1 MEEQHISVPL
11 DCRYFQHAAQ
21 GEAKAHW
28 YVLHGYGQLAKFFIR
43 KFSKLSAQGIHVTA
57 PEGLHRFYLE
67 GSSGRVGA
75 SWMTKED
82 RETDI
87 ANYIRVLNTLH
98 QNNDLAKEKIE
109 RVLFG
114 FSQGCA
120 TAMRWLCLGDV
131 QFDRLIMW
139 AGSFPTDLPLGEV
152 KEKLQ
157 NTQLTLVIGDNDEF
171 IKSHHIVELQHLL
184 DEANIEYELI
194 RFEGGHQVDESTL
207 LSIIE

>member
-11 DCRYFQHAAQ
+11 NCRYFQL
-21 GEAKAHW
+21 EAEVEARAHW
-28 YVLHGYGQLAKFFIR
+28 YVLHGYGQLAKYFIK
-43 KFSKLSAQGIHVTA
+43 KFTKLPANGIHVTA

-87 ANYIRVLNTLH
+87 ANYIQVLNALH
-98 QNNDLAKEKIE
+98 HNNARANEKLE

-120 TAMRWLCLGDV
+120 TAMRWLCLGNV
-131 QFDRLIMW
+131 SFDRIIMW

-157 NTQLTLVIGDNDEF
+157 NTALTLVIGDDDEF
-171 IKSHHIVELQHLL
+171 IKSEHIIELRDLL
-184 DEANIEYELI
+184 DQANIAYHLV
-194 RFEGGHQVDESTL
+194 RFQGGHVVSEETL
-207 LSIIE
+207 LSLV

>member
-1 MEEQHISVPL
+1 MEEQYISVPL
-11 DCRYFQHAAQ
+11 NCRYFQLKAEGQAR
-21 GEAKAHW
+21 AHW
-28 YVLHGYGQLAKFFIR
+28 YVLHGYGQLARYFIKKFT
-43 KFSKLSAQGIHVTA
+43 KLSANGIHVTA

-87 ANYIRVLNTLH
+87 ANYIQVLNALH
-98 QNNDLAKEKIE
+98 HNNERANDKLE

-131 QFDRLIMW
+131 SFDHVIMW

-152 KEKLQ
+152 KAKLK
-157 NTQLTLVIGDNDEF
+157 NTKLTLVIGDDDEF
-171 IKSHHIVELQHLL
+171 IKSQHIIELQDLL
-184 DEANIEYELI
+184 DQANIEYDLL
-194 RFEGGHQVDESTL
+194 RFQGGHHIDEFTL
-207 LSIIE
+207 LKLI

>member
-1 MEEQHISVPL
+1 MDEQHFTVPL
-11 DCRYFQHAAQ
+11 NCRFFQLEAQ
-21 GEAKAHW
+21 GEPKAHW
-28 YVLHGYGQLAKFFIR
+28 YVLHGYGQLAKYFIK
-43 KFSKLSAQGIHVTA
+43 KFNKLPANGIHVTA

-67 GSSGRVGA
+67 GNGGRVGA

-87 ANYIRVLNTLH
+87 ANYVQVLNALH
-98 QNNDLAKEKIE
+98 QNNAWAHEKLE

-139 AGSFPTDLPLGEV
+139 AGSFPTDLPLGQV

-157 NTQLTLVIGDNDEF
+157 NTTLTLVIGDNDEF
-171 IKSHHIVELQHLL
+171 IKSEHIIKLQDLL
-184 DEANIEYELI
+184 DQANIEYDLL
-194 RFEGGHQVDESTL
+194 RFQGEHHIDEFTL
-207 LSIIE
+207 LKLT

>member
-1 MEEQHISVPL
+1 MQEHHISVPIN
-11 DCRYFQHAAQ
+11 CRYFQQEAH
-21 GEAKAHW
+21 GEPKAHW

-43 KFSKLSAQGIHVTA
+43 KFNKLPTHGIHVTA

-87 ANYIRVLNTLH
+87 ANYIQVLNALH
-98 QNNDLAKEKIE
+98 HNNE
-109 RVLFG
+109 RANDKLEQVLFG

-120 TAMRWLCLGDV
+120 TAMRWLCLGNV
-131 QFDRLIMW
+131 SFDRVIMW

-157 NTQLTLVIGDNDEF
+157 NTALTLVIGDDDEF
-171 IKSHHIVELQHLL
+171 IKSEHIIELQDLL
-184 DEANIEYELI
+184 DQASIAYHLV
-194 RFEGGHQVDESTL
+194 RFRGRHVVSEETL
-207 LSIIE
+207 LSLL